1 MPLPAP
7 LQVLGLAE
15 GMLHPGSITSSAWQG
30 RGKRRREQSR
40 GTMPAS
46 PCCHLLPPPASPPS
60 HPAASQKANVSTH
73 PSSQGDG
80 NVEAIALGKAATVSQ
95 KQLFGLSAT
104 QAPQHSCLP
113 SPALTPSHP
122 NPQQPPGPHYVGT
135 PPSQWDDTQHSLSSP
150 SGMLREGE
158 HLHPTQPTVG
168 TPHHHFM
175 AQGVGCSCAAQPA
188 PHPPQTSLQMR
199 PFRTSKQIPDCFPTS
214 SSPACHMAARP
225 RKHPKQGHSHVP
237 GAFLHPW
244 VAPIGGTCARHSM
257 SPI

>member
-1 MPLPAP
+1 MGLQRVHPLSLQGCCKGYTKDDGAPALQAQRCDSQP
-7 LQVLGLAE
+7 LSKFWGWQRGCSIPAASLPVLGRE
-15 GMLHPGSITSSAWQG
+15 GEKGGESRAVVPCQLPPAATS
-30 RGKRRREQSR
+30 
-40 GTMPAS
+40 P
-46 PCCHLLPPPASPPS
+46 PPPASPPS

-122 NPQQPPGPHYVGT
+122 DPQQPPGPHYVGT

-158 HLHPTQPTVG
+158 HLHPTQPMVG

-188 PHPPQTSLQMR
+188 PPP
-199 PFRTSKQIPDCFPTS
+199 P
-214 SSPACHMAARP
+214 
-225 RKHPKQGHSHVP
+225 PKVP
-237 GAFLHPW
+237 PNEA
-244 VAPIGGTCARHSM
+244 I
-257 SPI
+257 

>member
-122 NPQQPPGPHYVGT
+122 DPQQPPGPHYVGT